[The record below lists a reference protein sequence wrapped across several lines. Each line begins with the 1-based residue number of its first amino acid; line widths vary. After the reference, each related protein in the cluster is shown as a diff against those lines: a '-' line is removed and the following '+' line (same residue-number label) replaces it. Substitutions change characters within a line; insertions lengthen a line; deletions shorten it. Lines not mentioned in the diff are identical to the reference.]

1 VSALDRYRAATQRW
15 KDANTAR
22 DKAAAGR
29 ARAVADMAH
38 DGWDDRTIAHA
49 TGLSVPR
56 VQELIRKGETRA

>member
-1 VSALDRYRAATQRW
+1 VNALDRYRAATAAWQ
-15 KDANTAR
+15 DANAAR
-22 DKAAAGR
+22 DKAAADR
-29 ARAVADMAH
+29 ARAVADMAY